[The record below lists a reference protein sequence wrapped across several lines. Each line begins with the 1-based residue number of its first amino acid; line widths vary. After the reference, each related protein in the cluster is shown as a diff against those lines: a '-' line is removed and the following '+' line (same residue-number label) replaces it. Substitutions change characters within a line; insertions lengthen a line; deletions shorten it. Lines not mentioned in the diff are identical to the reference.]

1 MPNIADDF
9 QKLISS
15 SFSEDISLVQ
25 FSVVLRHVLTDR
37 DRQTNARQSITF
49 LAEVENRC
57 SLEPHITRSFA
68 YRTGWKKIMNKL
80 HQYRLKVIIV
90 FVFVLNFTLVELII
104 FLAETNYIYN
114 SSIKSNQFTK
124 SQSLPIGIFMFKYS
138 MQNRILICCSTK
150 YADEKNTGL

>member
-1 MPNIADDF
+1 MWQNVLPHDVEESFKNSYVRIQMPNIADDF

-68 YRTGWKKIMNKL
+68 YRTG
-80 HQYRLKVIIV
+80 
-90 FVFVLNFTLVELII
+90 
-104 FLAETNYIYN
+104 
-114 SSIKSNQFTK
+114 
-124 SQSLPIGIFMFKYS
+124 
-138 MQNRILICCSTK
+138 
-150 YADEKNTGL
+150 